1 MKIYHKPVLKKEA
14 VNALSINPNGLYVDA
29 TFGGGGHSATILN
42 NLGLRGKLFA
52 FDQDNDSNI
61 NKINDPRFVLINNRF
76 SNIKKYLK
84 FYSIDKINGV
94 IADFGV
100 SSYQLDSP
108 SRGFSINKNSR
119 LDMRMNQNQSLDA
132 YFIVNNYSEKKL
144 TSIFLN
150 YGELKKANIF
160 SNLIVSKR
168 KKNLIT
174 TTYQLKSAI
183 SNLYNDSNK
192 NKILSKVFQAIRIE
206 VNNEL
211 NEIKTFLKKSTEIL
225 NPGGRLV
232 CISYH
237 SLEDR
242 LVKRYIKSGNFEGIP
257 KKDFYGNIIKP
268 LKVIG
273 KLITPSSNEIKT
285 NRRSRSAKLRIGE
298 KIWKK

>member
-1 MKIYHKPVLKKEA
+1 MKMYHKPVLKKEA
-14 VNALSINPNGLYVDA
+14 INALSIKPEGLYVDA
-29 TFGGGGHSATILN
+29 TFGGGGHSFEILN
-42 NLGLRGKLFA
+42 NLGLTGKLFA
-52 FDQDNDSNI
+52 FDQDNDSNV
-61 NKINDPRFVLINNRF
+61 NKMNDSRFILINNKF

-84 FYSIDKINGV
+84 LYSVEKIDGV
-94 IADFGV
+94 LADFGV
-100 SSYQLDSP
+100 SSHQLDTK
-108 SRGFSINKNSR
+108 SRGFSIKYNSR

-150 YGELKKANIF
+150 YGELKRANIF
-160 SNLIVSKR
+160 SNVIVSKR
-168 KKNLIT
+168 KESIIQT
-174 TTYQLKSAI
+174 TFQLKSAI
-183 SNLYNDSNK
+183 SQLYSDKNK

-211 NEIKTFLKKSTEIL
+211 NEIKTFLKKSSDIL

-257 KKDFYGNIIKP
+257 KKDFYGNLNKP
-268 LKVIG
+268 LKGIG
-273 KLITPSSNEIKT
+273 KLIVPSINEIKL
-285 NRRSRSAKLRIGE
+285 NRRSRSAKLRIAE
-298 KIWKK
+298 KI